1 MNRLILLSLLA
12 ASPTVLALEAS
23 CEAFVAAAEKS
34 AQRDARHAVSDLGG
48 GLRTEVIVVGGKSYL
63 KADRGWQVMP
73 TDLLAHERRLNAE
86 MRSGKMPVRDCQRLG
101 SETVDGI
108 ATTIVRYTIAMP
120 GAPVATARAF
130 IGADGLIH
138 ALSADDTRVRYRY
151 TGVTAPALK

>member
-1 MNRLILLSLLA
+1 MNRPILLSLLTL
-12 ASPTVLALEAS
+12 SPTVLALDAS

-34 AQRDARHAVSDLGG
+34 VQRDSRHAVSDLGG
-48 GLRTEVIVVGGKSYL
+48 GLRTEVIVIGGKSYL
-63 KADRGWQVMP
+63 KADRGWRMMP
-73 TDLLAHERRLNAE
+73 MDLLDHERKLNAE

-120 GAPVATARAF
+120 GAPVATAKAF

-138 ALSADDTRVRYRY
+138 ALSADDTKVRYRY